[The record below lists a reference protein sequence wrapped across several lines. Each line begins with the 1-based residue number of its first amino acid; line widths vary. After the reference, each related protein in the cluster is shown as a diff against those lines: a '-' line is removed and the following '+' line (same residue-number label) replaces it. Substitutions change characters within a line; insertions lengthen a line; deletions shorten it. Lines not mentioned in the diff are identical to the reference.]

1 MDAGDADG
9 ELVVDALDDLERVVA
24 LASLRVREASTRA
37 SGRARADEAT
47 TDGDP
52 GWTRETLT
60 WRMLK
65 APDLKPPTMVSASS
79 PSPPYACAKCRRER
93 RAARADEATTDG
105 DPGCGHGRR

>member
-1 MDAGDADG
+1 MMDAEDAD
-9 ELVVDALDDLERVVA
+9 EEVVAVALDDGERVLA

-60 WRMLK
+60 
-65 APDLKPPTMVSASS
+65 
-79 PSPPYACAKCRRER
+79 
-93 RAARADEATTDG
+93 
-105 DPGCGHGRR
+105 